1 MDYEKAYYGQQCQ
14 DPKINEAF
22 RNLHE
27 HLVNEVIGFCKAW
40 NISIDKFHLSADE
53 LEGSI
58 KFGSWQ
64 ACTDSC
70 LQFDKFT
77 QEYKDCVSM
86 KNNESIEKIINDK
99 EWARIK
105 SEQEPFLFSM

>member
-1 MDYEKAYYGQQCQ
+1 MKDNREYYGQQCK

-40 NISIDKFHLSADE
+40 NISIDEFHLSADDVE
-53 LEGSI
+53 ASI

-86 KNNESIEKIINDK
+86 KDEESIKKITNKK

>member
-1 MDYEKAYYGQQCQ
+1 MDYKKAYYGQQCQ

-40 NISIDKFHLSADE
+40 NISIDEFHLSADD

-70 LQFDKFT
+70 LRFDKFT

-86 KNNESIEKIINDK
+86 KDEASIKKFADNK
-99 EWARIK
+99 EYHRICN
-105 SEQEPFLFSM
+105 EQEPFLLSM